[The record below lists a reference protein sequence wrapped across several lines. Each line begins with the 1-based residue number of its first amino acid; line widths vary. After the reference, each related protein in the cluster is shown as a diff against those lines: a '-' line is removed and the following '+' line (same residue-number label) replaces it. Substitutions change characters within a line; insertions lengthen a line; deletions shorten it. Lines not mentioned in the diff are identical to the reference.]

1 MYLYHRCKSDRSCPR
16 GFICHTDGACQY
28 PCEDYSECLKTE
40 YCHQEEKICLVS
52 CTKNEQC
59 GEDFTCLDGACYRSC
74 PTGTSTL
81 QLRSDNEDQNSSTE
95 NEGIFDD
102 FDNDEGN
109 TTIQQRSANE
119 TQNNRR
125 KRALTT
131 TTAETTITTLTTQIT
146 TTVTV
151 IGLSGRS
158 LTRETPD
165 CLNNQNCQ
173 K

>member
-1 MYLYHRCKSDRSCPR
+1 MYLYHRCTSDRSCPR

-28 PCEDYSECLKTE
+28 PCSDYSECLKTE

-74 PTGTSTL
+74 PTGTTTL

-102 FDNDEGN
+102 FDNNEGN
-109 TTIQQRSANE
+109 TTEQLSANE
-119 TQNNRR
+119 TQNDRR

>member
-74 PTGTSTL
+74 PTVETTL
-81 QLRSDNEDQNSSTE
+81 QLRSANEDKNSSTE

-102 FDNDEGN
+102 FDNNEGN
-109 TTIQQRSANE
+109 TTISVNE

-131 TTAETTITTLTTQIT
+131 TTAETTITTLTSQIT

>member
-1 MYLYHRCKSDRSCPR
+1 MYLYHRCTSDRSCPR

-74 PTGTSTL
+74 PTGTTTL
-81 QLRSDNEDQNSSTE
+81 QLRSDNEDQNSST
-95 NEGIFDD
+95 GIFDD
-102 FDNDEGN
+102 FDNNEGN
-109 TTIQQRSANE
+109 TTISVNE

>member
-1 MYLYHRCKSDRSCPR
+1 MYLYHRCTSDRSCPR

-74 PTGTSTL
+74 PTIKKTL
-81 QLRSDNEDQNSSTE
+81 QFRSDKEDQNSSKE

-102 FDNDEGN
+102 FDNNEGN
-109 TTIQQRSANE
+109 TTISVNE

-131 TTAETTITTLTTQIT
+131 TTAETTITTLTSQIT

>member
-74 PTGTSTL
+74 PTVETTL
-81 QLRSDNEDQNSSTE
+81 QLRSANEDENSSTE

-102 FDNDEGN
+102 FDNNEGN
-109 TTIQQRSANE
+109 TTISVNE

-131 TTAETTITTLTTQIT
+131 TTAETTITTLTSQIT
-146 TTVTV
+146 TTVTG

>member
-1 MYLYHRCKSDRSCPR
+1 MYLYHRCTSDRSCPR

-28 PCEDYSECLKTE
+28 PCSDYSECLKTE

-59 GEDFTCLDGACYRSC
+59 GKDFTCLDGACYRSC
-74 PTGTSTL
+74 PTGTTTL

-102 FDNDEGN
+102 FDNNEGN
-109 TTIQQRSANE
+109 TTISVNE

>member
-1 MYLYHRCKSDRSCPR
+1 MYLYHRCTSDRSCPR

-59 GEDFTCLDGACYRSC
+59 GKDFTCLDGACYRSC
-74 PTGTSTL
+74 PTIKKTL
-81 QLRSDNEDQNSSTE
+81 QFRSANEDKNSSTV
-95 NEGIFDD
+95 NEDIFDD
-102 FDNDEGN
+102 FSNNDGP
-109 TTIQQRSANE
+109 TTINPANE
-119 TQNNRR
+119 TENNRR
-125 KRALTT
+125 KRALTDS

>member
-1 MYLYHRCKSDRSCPR
+1 MYLYHRCTSDRSCPR

-59 GEDFTCLDGACYRSC
+59 GKDFTCLDGACYRSC
-74 PTGTSTL
+74 PTVETTL
-81 QLRSDNEDQNSSTE
+81 QFRSANEDKNSSSE

-102 FDNDEGN
+102 FDNNEGN
-109 TTIQQRSANE
+109 TTISVNE

>member
-1 MYLYHRCKSDRSCPR
+1 MYLYHRCTSDRSCPR

-59 GEDFTCLDGACYRSC
+59 GKDFTCLDGACYRSC
-74 PTGTSTL
+74 PTGTTTL

-102 FDNDEGN
+102 FDNNEGN
-109 TTIQQRSANE
+109 TTISVNE

>member
-1 MYLYHRCKSDRSCPR
+1 MYLYHRCTSDRSCPR

-59 GEDFTCLDGACYRSC
+59 GKDFTCLDGACYRSC
-74 PTGTSTL
+74 PTGTTTL

-102 FDNDEGN
+102 FDNNDGN
-109 TTIQQRSANE
+109 TTISVNE

>member
-1 MYLYHRCKSDRSCPR
+1 MYLYHRCTSDRSCPR

-28 PCEDYSECLKTE
+28 PCSDYSECLKTE

-59 GEDFTCLDGACYRSC
+59 GKDFTCLDGACYRSC
-74 PTGTSTL
+74 PTGKTTL
-81 QLRSDNEDQNSSTE
+81 QFRSDKEDQNSSTE

-102 FDNDEGN
+102 FDNNEGN
-109 TTIQQRSANE
+109 TTISVNE

>member
-1 MYLYHRCKSDRSCPR
+1 MYLYHRCTSDRSCPR

-74 PTGTSTL
+74 PTGTTTL

-102 FDNDEGN
+102 FDNNEGN
-109 TTIQQRSANE
+109 TTISVNE

>member
-59 GEDFTCLDGACYRSC
+59 GKDFTCLDGACYRSC
-74 PTGTSTL
+74 PTIKKTL
-81 QLRSDNEDQNSSTE
+81 QFRSDNEDKNSSTE

-102 FDNDEGN
+102 FDNNEGN
-109 TTIQQRSANE
+109 TTISVNE

>member
-59 GEDFTCLDGACYRSC
+59 GKDFTCLDGACYRSC
-74 PTGTSTL
+74 PTVETTL
-81 QLRSDNEDQNSSTE
+81 RFRSANEDKNSSTV
-95 NEGIFDD
+95 NEDIFDD
-102 FDNDEGN
+102 FSNDEGN
-109 TTIQQRSANE
+109 TTIKPDNE

-131 TTAETTITTLTTQIT
+131 TTAETTITTLTSQIT

>member
-1 MYLYHRCKSDRSCPR
+1 MHLYHRCTSDRSCPR

-59 GEDFTCLDGACYRSC
+59 GKDFTCLDGACYRSC
-74 PTGTSTL
+74 PTGTTTL

-102 FDNDEGN
+102 FDNNEGN
-109 TTIQQRSANE
+109 TTISVNE

>member
-1 MYLYHRCKSDRSCPR
+1 MYLYHRCTSDRSCPR

-74 PTGTSTL
+74 PTVETTL
-81 QLRSDNEDQNSSTE
+81 QLRSANEDKNSSTE

-102 FDNDEGN
+102 FDNNEGN
-109 TTIQQRSANE
+109 TTISVNE

-131 TTAETTITTLTTQIT
+131 TRAETTITTLTTQIT